1 MINLL
6 KNEFIKSF
14 HKKGIIILLIISVL
28 FCILTNILYK
38 TIDSLSNNMDDLSDS
53 YVKEDYELAKESYEE
68 DKSSD
73 NKDWYVSAK
82 VEYDVYNIKS
92 KYEKDSWQRA
102 YIVQDEELSDL
113 VSIIDN
119 YELGVTKDKD
129 EYDKAKKDLEDFVY
143 KLDNSDWKDIV
154 NEQLKEV
161 NLKLSIIDNKNK
173 EVEEDS
179 KEESLEKEISEE
191 ELYYKSLSD
200 EELEIEKE
208 SLNIQKEILELQ
220 LKKNIS
226 YADTTKYNN
235 LQGYKSSKIELLNYK
250 NVDKLDEEQ
259 KEQYYY
265 LRENYFNFEY
275 KLKYE
280 KDAGMTL
287 KETLVS
293 FLNDYSLMIVIFI
306 FMISGSIVSQEF
318 NKGTI
323 KLLLVKPYSRIK
335 LLLSKYI
342 VSLSS
347 IFIGIFIM
355 FIIQLIVGGIFFGF
369 DSLTSKV
376 MVYSNLSDSVSYMGI
391 VQYLLLIV
399 VSKLPQFILLCT
411 LAFAASTIFNNTAI
425 AIITGFVGYMGTD
438 IVGAILSSIDK
449 PIIKYFIGYNWDL
462 SPYIFNS
469 SPTIKGLSCLLSII
483 ICIVY
488 LLILIVPTFIVFK
501 NKDIKNT

>member
-38 TIDSLSNNMDDLSDS
+38 TIDSLSNTMYDLGDS

-73 NKDWYVSAK
+73 NKEWYVSSK
-82 VEYDVYNIKS
+82 VDYDVYNIKS

-119 YELGVTKDKD
+119 YELGVTKDKE
-129 EYDKAKKDLEDFVY
+129 EYDKAKKDLDDFVY

-154 NEQLKEV
+154 NEQLNEV
-161 NLKLSIIDNKNK
+161 NLKLSIIDSKNK
-173 EVEEDS
+173 DEDS
-179 KEESLEKEISEE
+179 KKEASEKEISEE
-191 ELYYKSLSD
+191 ELYYESLSD
-200 EELEIEKE
+200 GELKIEKE
-208 SLNIQKEILELQ
+208 NLNIQKEVLELQ
-220 LKKNIS
+220 LEKNIS

-235 LQGYKSSKIELLNYK
+235 LQGYRNSKIELLNYK
-250 NVDKLDEEQ
+250 NLDKLDEKQ

-275 KLKYE
+275 KLKYDKTAE
-280 KDAGMTL
+280 ITL

-293 FLNDYSLMIVIFI
+293 FFNDYSLMIVIFI

-369 DSLTSKV
+369 DSLSSKV
-376 MVYSNLSDSVSYMGI
+376 VVYSNLSDSVSYIGI
-391 VQYLLLIV
+391 FQYTLLNIISL
-399 VSKLPQFILLCT
+399 LPKFILLST
-411 LAFAASTIFNNTAI
+411 LAFAASTIFNNTAL

-438 IVGAILSSIDK
+438 ILGAILSSIDK
-449 PIIKYFIGYNWDL
+449 PFIKYFIGYNWDL

-469 SPTIKGLSCLLSII
+469 NPVIKGLTLVLSII
-483 ICIVY
+483 ICIIY
-488 LLILIVPTFIVFK
+488 LLILIIPSFIVFK
-501 NKDIKNT
+501 NRDIKNI